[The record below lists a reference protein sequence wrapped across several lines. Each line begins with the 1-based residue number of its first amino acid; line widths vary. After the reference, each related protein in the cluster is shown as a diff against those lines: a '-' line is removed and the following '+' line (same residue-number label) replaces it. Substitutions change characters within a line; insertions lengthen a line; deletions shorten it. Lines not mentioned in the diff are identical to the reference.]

1 MEATPKLFPTPAG
14 CGYNAPVPLNEILL
28 LTAGTQLGPYQIQ
41 SPLGAGGMGEVYRAR
56 DSRLGRDVAIKVLP
70 ESFAR
75 DADRMRRFEQEA
87 RAIAALSHPNV
98 VAVFDTGTHDGAPF
112 LVSEL
117 LEGESLRE
125 RLKAGP
131 IAPRKAVEYALQ
143 MADGLAAAHD
153 KGIVH
158 RDLKPDN
165 VFLTSG
171 GRLKLIDFGLAKL
184 ERPNDAAAT
193 AALSAGQVNT
203 AAGVVMGTAAYMS
216 PEQVRGLT
224 VDYRSDLFSF
234 GAVLYEMLTGNRAFT
249 GQSAIE
255 TMNAI
260 LKEEPPEIDTSRM
273 KVTPGMERIIR
284 HCLEKNPAER
294 FQSAR
299 DLGFALSALS
309 GSESTAAVR
318 ATAVPQ
324 KRPWLRWAAATL
336 LLILAVAWGWTRGRH
351 TTPVERL
358 EFAIPTKGE
367 VSNLATSPDGRML
380 AFVSPDENSG
390 ANMLN
395 VQHVGSTDATVLPG
409 TEGAIYPFWSPDDA
423 YVAFF
428 ADGKL
433 KKIPSSGG
441 PAQIL
446 ASASSGRGGTWG
458 SRGVIVYAPE
468 AGGPL
473 WRIDADGGGAA
484 PLTAKLF
491 TPEEAS
497 HRWPFFL
504 PDGEHFLF
512 WAGQFT
518 NSPEDRTT
526 GIYLSSLAGN
536 EKRLLL
542 PARSNPAYT
551 SGYLFYMTE
560 QQTLTMVPVDTS
572 KIRVLGE
579 PRVAGAGVSFQPSTF
594 WGSFAVSENGT
605 LVYNTA
611 ARGTLSALT
620 WYDRTGKAL
629 GRVGE
634 VGTLANPQISPDGN
648 RVAID
653 ATDVRG
659 NNIDVWIADLKK
671 GTNSRFTFNPAEEVA
686 GTWSRDGNTIVFRS
700 ATAGATLF
708 AKKVQGLEP
717 PKSLLK
723 KKLGQDD
730 MIPNSWSLDDQQI
743 LCSLQPST
751 GGSDLVLVS
760 VSTGELAPFV
770 ATKASETNGQISP
783 DGKWVAYASNES
795 GDWEIYVTTFPGAAG
810 KWQVSR
816 GGGTEPRWRGDGK
829 EIFYLGPKAML
840 TAVPVSGEGTF
851 STGTPAP
858 LFQIH
863 ARAPI
868 SSTDLYSYD
877 VSKDGK
883 RFLVN
888 RYVKPEHITPLN
900 IVLNATAEP
909 QK

>member
-1 MEATPKLFPTPAG
+1 
-14 CGYNAPVPLNEILL
+14 L
-28 LTAGTQLGPYQIQ
+28 LTAGSQLGPYQIQ

-75 DADRMRRFEQEA
+75 DAEHMRRFEQEA

-98 VAVFDTGTHDGAPF
+98 VAVFDVGTHEGAPY

-131 IAPRKAVEYALQ
+131 IGARKAVEYAQQ
-143 MADGLAAAHD
+143 MAEGLAAAHD

-171 GRLKLIDFGLAKL
+171 GRVKLIDFGLAKL
-184 ERPNDAAAT
+184 ERPDANAAAT
-193 AALSAGQVNT
+193 MTAGQVNT

-249 GQSAIE
+249 GQSSIE

-260 LKEEPPEIDTSRM
+260 LKDEPPEIDISRL

-284 HCLEKNPAER
+284 HCLEKNPADR

-309 GSESTAAVR
+309 GSEATAAVR
-318 ATAVPQ
+318 TTALRRQ
-324 KRPWLRWAAATL
+324 PWRAWAAAAL
-336 LLILAVAWGWTRGRH
+336 LLIIAVAWGWMRGRQGSSG
-351 TTPVERL
+351 ERL

-367 VSNLATSPDGRML
+367 VSYLAISPDGRML
-380 AFVSPDENSG
+380 ALVSPEENSG
-390 ANMLN
+390 TNMLS
-395 VQHVGSTDATVLPG
+395 VQHVGSADATVLPG
-409 TEGAIYPFWSPDDA
+409 TEGATYPFWSPDDT

-428 ADGKL
+428 ADGRL
-433 KKIPSSGG
+433 KKIASSGG
-441 PAQIL
+441 IAQIL

-473 WRIDADGGGAA
+473 WRIDADGRDTA
-484 PLTAKLF
+484 PLTAKF
-491 TPEEAS
+491 FAPEESS

-518 NSPEDRTT
+518 NAPDDRTS
-526 GIYLSSLAGN
+526 GIYLSSLTGG
-536 EKRLLL
+536 EKKLLL
-542 PARSNPAYT
+542 PARSNPAFAQ
-551 SGYLFYMTE
+551 GYLFYMSE
-560 QQTLTMVPVDTS
+560 PQTLTAVPVDTS
-572 KIRVLGE
+572 KVRVLGE
-579 PRVAGAGVSFQPSTF
+579 PRAAGAGVSFQPSTF

-620 WYDRTGKAL
+620 WYDRTGREL

-648 RVAID
+648 HVAMD
-653 ATDVRG
+653 VTDVRA
-659 NNIDVWIADLKK
+659 NNVDVWISDLQK

-686 GTWSRDGNTIVFRS
+686 GTWSRDGKTIVFRS

-708 AKKVQGLEP
+708 SEKVMGLEP

-723 KKLGQDD
+723 NKLGADD
-730 MIPNSWSLDDQQI
+730 MITNSWSLDDQQI
-743 LCSLQPST
+743 LCSLQPSS

-760 VSTGELAPFV
+760 VRTGDIAPFL

-783 DGKWVAYASNES
+783 DGKWVAYASDES

-829 EIFYLGPKAML
+829 EIFYLGPKGML
-840 TAVPVSGEGTF
+840 TAVPVSSEGTF
-851 STGTPAP
+851 STGTPTP

-888 RYVKPEHITPLN
+888 RYVKPEYVAPLN
-900 IVLNATAEP
+900 VVLNATAEP
-909 QK
+909 EK